1 MDDYQKIAMDVSDAA
16 VRQARKIRIKK
27 YLINNIIGILAL
39 IVAIIALFK

>member
-16 VRQARKIRIKK
+16 VRQAKKSRDKK

-39 IVAIIALFK
+39 IVAVLGLFK